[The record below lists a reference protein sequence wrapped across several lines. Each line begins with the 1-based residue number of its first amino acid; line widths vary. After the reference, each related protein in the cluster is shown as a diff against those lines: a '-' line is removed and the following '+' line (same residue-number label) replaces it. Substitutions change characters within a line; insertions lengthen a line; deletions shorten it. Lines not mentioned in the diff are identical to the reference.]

1 VRERLEAKKQV
12 RELKRFWQ
20 TRIST
25 VAENDLTCLE
35 VGVGRDD
42 DDPGLGRRFA
52 QLLQSKQVLAI
63 RKIRDDNH
71 CTVTSDP
78 THARAASTVMAKSAQ
93 KP

>member
-1 VRERLEAKKQV
+1 MFFAATALELERSDHVSGAISGRVRSVSATQ
-12 RELKRFWQ
+12 
-20 TRIST
+20 
-25 VAENDLTCLE
+25 A
-35 VGVGRDD
+35 
-42 DDPGLGRRFA
+42 
-52 QLLQSKQVLAI
+52 KQVLAI